1 MNLLD
6 LLISP
11 AVAQAAAQPGAPNPW
26 TMPIMLILFFAVFY
40 FFIIRPQSK
49 RAKEHRA
56 MLGALAKGDE
66 VVTAGGIVGRVDA
79 IGDAFVTVEVS
90 DGVKIR
96 LQKHAISTVLPKG
109 TLKAS

>member
-11 AVAQAAAQPGAPNPW
+11 AYAQAAGQPQGSPW
-26 TMPIMLILFFAVFY
+26 AMPIMLIVFFAVFY
-40 FFIIRPQSK
+40 FFVIRPQSK

-79 IGDAFVTVEVS
+79 IGDAFITVEVA
-90 DGVKIR
+90 DNTRIR
-96 LQKHAISTVLPKG
+96 VQKHAITAVLPKG

>member
-11 AVAQAAAQPGAPNPW
+11 AYAQAAQPAPSPW

-40 FFIIRPQSK
+40 FFVIRPQSK

-56 MLGALAKGDE
+56 MLSALARGDE
-66 VVTAGGIVGRVDA
+66 VVTAGGIVGRVDSL
-79 IGDAFVTVEVS
+79 GDAFVTVEVAE
-90 DGVKIR
+90 GTRIR
-96 LQKHAISTVLPKG
+96 LQKHAITAVLPKG

>member
-11 AVAQAAAQPGAPNPW
+11 AFAQAAGQPAPSPW
-26 TMPIMLILFFAVFY
+26 TMPIMLIMFFAVFY
-40 FFIIRPQSK
+40 FFVIRPQSK

-66 VVTAGGIVGRVDA
+66 VVTSGGIVGRVDA
-79 IGDAFVTVEVS
+79 LGDAFVTVEVA
-90 DGVKIR
+90 DGVRIR
-96 LQKHAISTVLPKG
+96 LQKHAIAAVLPKG